1 MNSPS
6 PFPSDLMKLFRRIVG
21 MPSTIGLG
29 ALAALV
35 TLGCLGTKPTSD
47 EESLGFAGDIEGIM
61 SKFCFE
67 CHGVEHQ
74 EADLD
79 LRTVDSILTGGES
92 GPAIV
97 PGHPEE
103 SLLLDMIHDEHMP
116 PEGEILT
123 EKAIEQVRQWIA
135 SGARP

>member
-1 MNSPS
+1 MSSPS
-6 PFPSDLMKLFRRIVG
+6 PFPSDLMKLFQRIVG

-35 TLGCLGTKPTSD
+35 PLGCLGTKPTSD
-47 EESLGFAGDIEGIM
+47 EESLGFARDIEGIM

-116 PEGEILT
+116 PEGKMLT
-123 EKAIEQVRQWIA
+123 EKGIEQVRQWIA
-135 SGARP
+135 SGAHP

>member
-1 MNSPS
+1 
-6 PFPSDLMKLFRRIVG
+6 MKLSRRIVG
-21 MPSTIGLG
+21 MPATISLG
-29 ALAALV
+29 ALAVLM
-35 TLGCLGTKPTSD
+35 TLGCLVTKPTSD
-47 EESLGFAGDIEGIM
+47 EESLGFGGDIEGIM

-116 PEGEILT
+116 PEGEMLT
-123 EKAIEQVRQWIA
+123 EKGIEQVRQWIA
-135 SGARP
+135 SGANP

>member
-1 MNSPS
+1 
-6 PFPSDLMKLFRRIVG
+6 MKLFRRIVG
-21 MPSTIGLG
+21 MPATISLG
-29 ALAALV
+29 ALAVLM
-35 TLGCLGTKPTSD
+35 TLGCLVTKPTSE
-47 EESLGFAGDIEGIM
+47 EESLGFGGDIEGIM

-116 PEGEILT
+116 PEGEMLT
-123 EKAIEQVRQWIA
+123 EKGIEQVRQWIA
-135 SGARP
+135 SGASP